1 MTAVPTPR
9 RRAIRVP
16 VAWRRPAAI
25 IGAVVLLAWVVLALI
40 DPLLG
45 LQDPLKQSVADSFR
59 APSAAHPFG
68 TDALGRDVLSRTLWG
83 VRASLP
89 LAVALVAGSL
99 VIGSVLG
106 AVAGYLGGV
115 VDEVIMRIADL
126 VFAFPTI
133 ILAMVVAAALG
144 PSLANAVLAL
154 LVVSWPNYAR
164 VMRALVL
171 GARGQEY
178 VIAGRLLGA
187 GPFTSLRRDVLP
199 NVSAPMLVL
208 AMLDFGNQILL
219 LAGLSFLGLGAVPPT
234 PEWGSMVAD
243 GVTQFSSWWLATFP
257 GLAIFSVVV
266 AFNLI
271 GDSLRDALD
280 PRTAGAVQGSSI

>member
-1 MTAVPTPR
+1 VP
-9 RRAIRVP
+9 A
-16 VAWRRPAAI
+16 AWRQPAAI
-25 IGAVVLLAWVVLALI
+25 AGAVVLVAWVVVALL

-83 VRASLP
+83 VRSSLP

-187 GPFTSLRRDVLP
+187 GPFTSLRRDVVP